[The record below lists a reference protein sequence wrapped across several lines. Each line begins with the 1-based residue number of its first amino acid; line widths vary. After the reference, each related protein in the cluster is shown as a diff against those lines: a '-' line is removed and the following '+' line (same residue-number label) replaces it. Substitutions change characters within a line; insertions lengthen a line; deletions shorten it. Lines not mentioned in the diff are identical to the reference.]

1 MKKRVIQH
9 HTDALAALLLFGVF
23 AACIL
28 SVLLTGAEAYR
39 RLTRRDQAAYARRTA
54 VQYIATR
61 VRQAEAAEL
70 LSQVIAHPVVE
81 PGHDLAEALALIESD
96 QDLPVLRE
104 DGEYATRVYCHEGYL
119 KELYASEEDL
129 MVPGDGERIMAA
141 EGLELS
147 LDQGLLTV
155 SVTGENGEEST
166 LLLSLRSGEEG
177 RT

>member
-9 HTDALAALLLFGVF
+9 HTDALAALLRFGVF

-61 VRQAEAAEL
+61 VRQAD
-70 LSQVIAHPVVE
+70 S
-81 PGHDLAEALALIESD
+81 LALVSVEEF
-96 QDLPVLRE
+96 QGVTALVLRE

>member
-9 HTDALAALLLFGVF
+9 HTDALAAPLLFGVF

-61 VRQAEAAEL
+61 VRQAD
-70 LSQVIAHPVVE
+70 S
-81 PGHDLAEALALIESD
+81 LALVSVEEF
-96 QDLPVLRE
+96 QGVTALVLRE
-104 DGEYATRVYCHEGYL
+104 GGESATRVYCHEGYL